1 MDTSVGGETITEKL
15 KASKCYQ
22 MYLKLLLQYF
32 TTMMS
37 LYLFLAFLET
47 INVSK
52 DLWWKHDDT
61 SSNMLWKLLT

>member
-1 MDTSVGGETITEKL
+1 MKAGKNKVSHFMDTSVGGETITEKL

-52 DLWWKHDDT
+52 DLW
-61 SSNMLWKLLT
+61 